1 LRPFGRDAQSAQPVL
16 IGLSLCVASLFMIRV
31 SHAYPQSVPQRRA
44 QASWWERTQAARAS
58 LPGSRR
64 VFRSDATRAQ
74 VQSVAREIAAGVG
87 DTNALLGPLRPRSQE
102 PLHGLVFVL
111 RDDFLDTLRVHF
123 AVSGLAPGH
132 AFASPAGRG
141 IACVIEDLPPQEVAR
156 ALRVAAVDET
166 CAVAMGAELAPW
178 LVAGAADAVARRTG
192 VPLATPGMLTGD
204 AGIAAVR
211 AELDRRSAAT
221 VARELFTR
229 SLREYSA
236 RATEQEGIEHELAAS
251 LARFICSMDQSDG
264 AGRLV
269 RIARALNDGAD
280 PVQATVDIIG
290 LHRES
295 DWAAFGDA
303 WARFASSE
311 QPDPRQTAFERLAF
325 LAEGL
330 RAVRADGEEPEDFAA
345 LARSLADRRFSWPR
359 VARPGWSVVSATVPG
374 SFAVPGGV
382 WPPASAP
389 EGARVAPGPRFVLE
403 SAPGERASVAT
414 EGLEG
419 GDMRVEWIA
428 TRPDPEAPLVWQ
440 IVRKDGPPQPP
451 RRPAPPPP

>member
-1 LRPFGRDAQSAQPVL
+1 
-16 IGLSLCVASLFMIRV
+16 
-31 SHAYPQSVPQRRA
+31 
-44 QASWWERTQAARAS
+44 
-58 LPGSRR
+58 
-64 VFRSDATRAQ
+64 
-74 VQSVAREIAAGVG
+74 
-87 DTNALLGPLRPRSQE
+87 
-102 PLHGLVFVL
+102 
-111 RDDFLDTLRVHF
+111 
-123 AVSGLAPGH
+123 
-132 AFASPAGRG
+132 
-141 IACVIEDLPPQEVAR
+141 
-156 ALRVAAVDET
+156 
-166 CAVAMGAELAPW
+166 
-178 LVAGAADAVARRTG
+178 
-192 VPLATPGMLTGD
+192 VPLGAPGMLTGD

-221 VARELFTR
+221 VAQELVTR
-229 SLREYSA
+229 PLREYSA
-236 RATEQEGIEHELAAS
+236 RAAEREGIEHELAAS

-264 AGRLV
+264 AGRFV

-280 PVQATVDIIG
+280 PVHATADVIG

-303 WARFASSE
+303 WSRFASSE
-311 QPDPRQTAFERLAF
+311 RPDPRQTAFERLAF

-345 LARSLADRRFSWPR
+345 LARSLVDRRFSWPR
-359 VARPGWSVVSATVPG
+359 AARPGWSVVSATTPG
-374 SFAVPGGV
+374 SFSVPGGV
-382 WPPASAP
+382 WPPPSAP
-389 EGARVAPGPRFVLE
+389 EGARAAPGPRFVLE

-428 TRPDPEAPLVWQ
+428 TRHDPEAPLVWQ